1 MFLCGVFVDV
11 ARSCRVILKVQDASL
26 VFPSLSVHAFWCAC
40 VCANNG
46 TNLRLFQ
53 SSTQRPLQDAE
64 MLGVKHA
71 HINLPEDRSDCKT
84 NRKNES
90 APLVKTSRT
99 RACEIR
105 EKEAQ
110 ILPPSFCL
118 FGSKSVRLHSNEK
131 DSIFSL
137 VRHRLWGACR
147 VQVTEQ
153 EFWCQGEAA
162 SFGRQSPPGTLLT
175 QDLFPNAQ
183 GDRFVFFFFFRTVLQ
198 LPIHW
203 CAPPFICLMVAD
215 RRLENPDRHKSC
227 APISSIFVR
236 ALVSTVIPNTNG
248 TKGKD

>member
-1 MFLCGVFVDV
+1 ME
-11 ARSCRVILKVQDASL
+11 RISVQNA
-26 VFPSLSVHAFWCAC
+26 V
-40 VCANNG
+40 
-46 TNLRLFQ
+46 FQ

-64 MLGVKHA
+64 MLGVRHA
-71 HINLPEDRSDCKT
+71 HINLSRGQIARQTE
-84 NRKNES
+84 KNES

-99 RACEIR
+99 RACEIH

-118 FGSKSVRLHSNEK
+118 FGGKSVRVYSNKK

-137 VRHRLWGACR
+137 VRQRQWGACR

-153 EFWCQGEAA
+153 EFWCQDQAA

-183 GDRFVFFFFFRTVLQ
+183 GDRFVFFFFFFRTVLQ